1 MLQFD
6 GLETSTTASRTVENR
21 RQPHVGLAVVPRS
34 APLVTVIVRSM
45 DRAMLRD
52 ALDSIA
58 TQTYANVEV
67 VVVNAKGEQHSDLG
81 DACGRFR
88 LRLVQRSTALTR
100 SEAANFGMAQA
111 RGQYLIFLDDDDI
124 FLPNH
129 LEKLSRAL
137 TQGSTRACYT
147 GVQLIGEAGQT
158 LLVLDEPWN
167 IDRLRGANFLPIHAV
182 LFERSLLDSGCRFR
196 EDLEC
201 LEDWEFWLQIAAL
214 TPFEHVPQVSAVYR
228 MDLGTSGLSAEA
240 DAEKHI
246 ANRARIFEAW
256 QPRFTAREWV
266 RSIHWFENARSHFYQ
281 IALDRFH
288 ENQQLEVRLAAS
300 NESIADMR
308 LQLDAAEAHAVT
320 MRASMDRLNR
330 QKGAAKELAAN
341 HAAHAESLHAAVQQ
355 LIGST
360 SWRVTGPLRF
370 VSRIARG
377 EHEQALHS
385 VRRRLVALAT
395 RIGVQ
400 LPVAWRGAAL
410 PTVAPGVE
418 MQTDNAAQ
426 YCLAPADSSRSQMVD
441 MACVAPVDNTPDG
454 RIAVHAHIFYADTA
468 AEFADFLGRMPFAF
482 DLFVSVPSEDIRM
495 TCEALLSRLPKVLQ
509 LKTAVVPNRG
519 RDVAPMFCTF
529 GEDLRNYDY
538 LAHIHSKKSLYND
551 GATLGWREYLL
562 EQLLGS
568 PLHIRK
574 IFALLS
580 EQTGIG
586 LVYPQN
592 YSKLPYWANTWLSN
606 KPMARVW
613 CQRLGIDD
621 MPHGYFDYPAGSM
634 FWARKEA
641 LKPLFDAGLTLQDFP
656 VETGQQDAT
665 LAHCLERLFALTAN
679 RSGFTTAIVRDT
691 VSPRSSA
698 WGFEQYLG
706 QTGDGVRAVI
716 ANEDIKVV
724 VFDIFDTL
732 LLRPLLNP
740 ESTKA
745 IVAQKAGPEIGKTYL
760 RFRAEA
766 EGSARQQ
773 AGRDV
778 GLDAIFAEFAAL
790 SGLPDDA
797 VRRLH
802 QLEEGVERAL
812 VAARPEV
819 AEMLQFAL
827 SQGKRVVLASD
838 MYLPLPVLESM
849 LATHGICGW
858 HALYLSSDIGLR
870 KDTGDLYRHLL
881 AKEQVTP
888 DQILMIGDNEHSDV
902 QIPNDLGMKV
912 WHVMRPVDMAQSAAR
927 MGPLVRQALTSND
940 LNEELALGLLL
951 RANLAPVFYQ
961 QFSSRDLVPPNYQA
975 LGYTVLGPLV
985 LSFAQWLTQQAT
997 ADGMQRLY
1005 FLSREG
1011 EFLKKVYDIWA
1022 PHAGAAPPSEY
1033 LVLSRRAVTVPM
1045 INTIEEVEAIARTR
1059 YFENHAS
1066 AFVRERYGLILTE
1079 EEWSALE
1086 RQGLLDA
1093 DRQVEVT
1100 DEQID
1105 HIKPLLAALLPRI
1118 LAQAQT
1124 EMPCVMAYL
1133 DGMGLNRGEKFAVV
1147 DVGYSATIQGRLNQL
1162 LGSKAHG
1169 YYMMTDARAQPV
1181 ADRFDVTVQ
1190 GCFGQYVKFT
1200 DDATALLRQ
1209 SFDLEKLLSSDEAQI
1224 IRYHVLPSGAVAPEV
1239 RVLSRD
1245 EVRCQPI
1252 RAEIR
1257 AGALQF
1263 MADAIATRTQLLEDF
1278 VVPTAL
1284 GRQLYEILVKQP
1296 SEREVALLRE
1306 VVLDDY
1312 YCGRDLVN

>member
-6 GLETSTTASRTVENR
+6 ELETKTTALPATGNR
-21 RQPHVGLAVVPRS
+21 RQPHVGLAVVPKNV
-34 APLVTVIVRSM
+34 PLVSVIVRSM
-45 DRAMLRD
+45 DRSMLHD
-52 ALDSIA
+52 ALGSIA
-58 TQTYANVEV
+58 EQTYPNVEV
-67 VVVNAKGEQHSDLG
+67 VVVNAKGEHHSELG
-81 DACGRFR
+81 VECGRFP
-88 LRLVQRSTALTR
+88 LRLVDRTRALTR
-100 SEAANFGMAQA
+100 SEAANLGMEQA

-129 LEKLSRAL
+129 LEKLSLAL
-137 TQGSTRACYT
+137 TQGSERACYT
-147 GVQLIGEAGQT
+147 GVQLVGDAGQN
-158 LLVLDEPWN
+158 LHVLDEPWN
-167 IDRLRGANFLPIHAV
+167 VDRLRGANYLPIHAV

-196 EDLEC
+196 EDLDC
-201 LEDWEFWLQIAAL
+201 LEDWEFWLQLAAL
-214 TPFEHVPQVSAVYR
+214 TPFQHVPQVSAVYR

-246 ANRARIFEAW
+246 ANRARIFETW
-256 QPRFTAREWV
+256 HPRFTAREWV
-266 RSIHWFENARSHFYQ
+266 RSIHWFENARNHFYQ
-281 IALDRFH
+281 VALDRFH

-330 QKGAAKELAAN
+330 QKGVAKELAAN
-341 HAAHAESLHAAVQQ
+341 HAAHAESLHQAVQQ

-377 EHEQALHS
+377 EHEQALNS
-385 VRRRLVALAT
+385 VRRRLVALST
-395 RIGVQ
+395 RVGVR
-400 LPVAWRGAAL
+400 LPLAWRGASL
-410 PTVAPGVE
+410 PAVAPTAGT
-418 MQTDNAAQ
+418 QSDIAAQ
-426 YCLAPADSSRSQMVD
+426 HYLAPADASMSQMVD
-441 MACVAPVDNTPDG
+441 MACVVPLDSIPEG
-454 RIAVHAHIFYADTA
+454 RIAVHAHIFYADIA
-468 AEFADFLGRMPFAF
+468 AEFADYLGRMPFAF
-482 DLFVSVPSEDIRM
+482 DLFVSVPSEDIRV
-495 TCEALLSRLPKVLQ
+495 TCEALLSRLPKVLH

-519 RDVAPMFCTF
+519 RDMAPMFCTF
-529 GEDLRNYDY
+529 GEDLRHYDF
-538 LAHIHSKKSLYND
+538 LAHIHTKKSLYND

-568 PLHIRK
+568 PFHIRK
-574 IFALLS
+574 VFALLS
-580 EQTGIG
+580 QDTGIG

-606 KPMARVW
+606 KPMARAW

-621 MPHGYFDYPAGSM
+621 MPTGYFDYPAGSM

-665 LAHCLERLFALTAN
+665 LAHCLERLFALTTK
-679 RSGFTTAIVRDT
+679 RSGYTTAILRDT

-706 QTGDGVRAVI
+706 QTGDGVRAVV
-716 ANEDIKVV
+716 AKDDIKLV

-745 IVAQKAGPEIGKTYL
+745 IVAQTAGPEVGQTYL
-760 RFRAEA
+760 LFRAEA
-766 EGSARQQ
+766 EGSAREQ

-797 VRRLH
+797 VRRLQ
-802 QLEEGVERAL
+802 QLEESVERAS
-812 VAARPEV
+812 VVARPEV
-819 AEMLQFAL
+819 VAMLHYAL
-827 SQGKRVVLASD
+827 AQGRRVVLASD

-849 LATHGICGW
+849 LATHGISGW
-858 HALYLSSDIGLR
+858 HALYLSSDLGLR
-870 KDTGDLYRHLL
+870 KDTGDMYRHIL

-902 QIPNDLGMKV
+902 QIPSDMGMKV
-912 WHVMRPVDMAQSAAR
+912 WHVMRPVEMAQSAAR
-927 MGPLVRQALTSND
+927 LGPLVKQALTRND
-940 LNEELALGLLL
+940 LNEELTLGLLL

-961 QFSSRDLVPPNYQA
+961 QFSSRDMVPPNYQA

-985 LSFAQWLTQQAT
+985 LSFVQWLAQQAS
-997 ADGMQRLY
+997 ADSMQRLY

-1011 EFLKKVYDIWA
+1011 EFLKKVYDIWS
-1022 PHAGAAPPSEY
+1022 PHADAAPPSEY

-1045 INTIEEVEAIARTR
+1045 IATLEAIESIARTR
-1059 YFENHAS
+1059 YFENHVS
-1066 AFVRERYGLILTE
+1066 AFVRERYGLVLTE
-1079 EEWSALE
+1079 EEWSSLE

-1093 DRQVEVT
+1093 DRQIEVV

-1118 LAQAQT
+1118 LAQAQL

-1133 DGMGLNRGEKFAVV
+1133 NGMGLNSTEKFAVV

-1162 LGSKAHG
+1162 VGSKVHG
-1169 YYMMTDARAQPV
+1169 YYMMTDARAQPI

-1190 GCFGQYVKFT
+1190 GCFGQYVQFS

-1209 SFDLEKLLSSDEAQI
+1209 SFDLEKLLSSDEGQI
-1224 IRYHVLPSGAVAPEV
+1224 IRYHVLPDGVVVPEV
-1239 RVLSRD
+1239 RALSRD
-1245 EVRCQPI
+1245 EVRGQPI
-1252 RAEIR
+1252 RAQIR

-1263 MADAIATRTQLLEDF
+1263 ITDAIALRRNLLGDY
-1278 VVPTAL
+1278 VVPAAL
-1284 GRQLYEILVKQP
+1284 GRQLYEVLVKHP

-1306 VVLDDY
+1306 LVLDDY